1 MPRVVLEAPANLSL
15 CPSLVAGVWPDHN
28 AFDAVHSDVVSAG
41 QQREVALPSP
51 SDHPALNHDTQG
63 ALCFLRLKVV
73 GVEDLL
79 S

>member
-1 MPRVVLEAPANLSL
+1 MKRCSVGGQAVME
-15 CPSLVAGVWPDHN
+15 GVMMRTPEG
-28 AFDAVHSDVVSAG
+28 A
-41 QQREVALPSP
+41 VALAVRKADGTIVTEYTEKKAK